1 MIRGCGFWIF
11 PVLVLLGSVW
21 SCPAPLIYT
30 PGEGWV
36 YEPVGGEGS
45 WKRTRAKEQ
54 LLIAQDAFDRNDYGL
69 AIKSAKRTVNTW
81 PLSDYAP
88 QAQQLI
94 AKSYDAKGDPQR
106 AFKEY
111 QKLVE
116 KYPMRADYE
125 EVARQQYE
133 IANQF
138 LNGKWFKLWGVIPYP
153 PPMDRVAGMY
163 ERIVKNGPFSEIAPE
178 AQLKVG
184 AAREK
189 QKNYSEAVKAYET
202 AADRYFDQTR
212 VASDA
217 LFKAGMAYNL
227 QTDKAD
233 YDQSQALQAIDTLAD
248 FIALYPEDKRVDEA
262 EAVIDSLKTERAHA
276 SYMVA
281 KFYEKQRRWTGA
293 LIYYNEVIVLGPESP
308 YADEARERIESLK
321 NYLLGT
327 SG

>member
-1 MIRGCGFWIF
+1 MIRGLRSWIL
-11 PVLVLLGSVW
+11 PALVLLGSVW
-21 SCPAPLIYT
+21 PCPAPLIYT

-36 YEPVGGEGS
+36 YEPVGGEGA

-54 LLIAQDAFDRNDYGL
+54 LIIAQDAYDRKDYGL
-69 AIKSAKRTVNTW
+69 ALKSAKRTVNTW

-88 QAQQLI
+88 QAQELI

-111 QKLVE
+111 QNLLE

-125 EVARQQYE
+125 EVARQQYD

-138 LNGKWFKLWGVIPYP
+138 LNGKWFKLWGLIPYP
-153 PPMDRVAGMY
+153 PSMDRVAGMY
-163 ERIVKNGPFSEIAPE
+163 ERIVKNGPFSDVAPK

-189 QKNYSEAVKAYET
+189 QKHYGEAVKAYET
-202 AADRYFDQTR
+202 AADRYFEQPL
-212 VASDA
+212 VAADA
-217 LFKAGMAYNL
+217 LFLAGMAYNK

-233 YDQSQALQAIDTLAD
+233 YDQSQALQAIDTLED
-248 FIALYPEDKRVDEA
+248 FIALYPDDKRVEEA
-262 EAVIDSLKTERAHA
+262 EAVIDSLKNERAHA
-276 SYMVA
+276 SYLVA
-281 KFYEKQRRWTGA
+281 KFYEGHRKWTGA